1 MKKITQIIVFLYT
14 FPILTV
20 GISKMV
26 MNFNYTPYFVK
37 VISSILGTMI
47 FPIILLL
54 WGVYC
59 SINEKEFGFFKSNSK
74 FILMFVVV
82 PITVFLSMI
91 TSFFIFSDDDFKNY
105 LINTITTDFEFVSI
119 LRFMSVSILIVV
131 GYVLTNIF
139 LDSKKLIKKN

>member
-1 MKKITQIIVFLYT
+1 
-14 FPILTV
+14 
-20 GISKMV
+20 
-26 MNFNYTPYFVK
+26 
-37 VISSILGTMI
+37 MI